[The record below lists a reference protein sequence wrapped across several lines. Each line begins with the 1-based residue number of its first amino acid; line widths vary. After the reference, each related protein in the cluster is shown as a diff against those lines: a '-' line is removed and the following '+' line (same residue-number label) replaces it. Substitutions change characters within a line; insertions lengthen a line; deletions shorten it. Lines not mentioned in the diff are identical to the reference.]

1 MPQDTTLSQRIKAEF
16 EARQGRLKQ
25 SEANRSKEAEEREAR
40 LKQFAAACESL
51 KGVWRPRLE
60 EFAKQFGDQ
69 LKVTPSISPS
79 HREARMDFNTDLA
92 TVTLTIRVSTDEEV
106 RKIRFE
112 YDLQIIP
119 ILMEY
124 QRHASMETSLEK
136 PDAAA
141 FGKWLEDRLLDCV
154 RVYLSM
160 QDNEFYL
167 NRSLVEDP
175 VSKVRFHRQA
185 AAASLDQQGGT
196 LYFATTETLR
206 QYKEKMQIK

>member
-1 MPQDTTLSQRIKAEF
+1 MPQETTLTQRIKAEF
-16 EARQGRLKQ
+16 DARQGRLKA
-25 SEANRSKEAEEREAR
+25 SEANRSKETDEREAR

-175 VSKVRFHRQA
+175 ISKVRFHRQA
-185 AAASLDQQGGT
+185 AAATLEQQGGP